1 MIAHATRIAIL
12 AVVVALA
19 VVLAYERALPTTP
32 IGDGVYL
39 MAGLIGVLVAGFAD
53 WLWVRLFGDRK
64 S

>member
-12 AVVVALA
+12 AVFVALA
-19 VVLAYERALPTTP
+19 VVLAYERALPSTP
-32 IGDGVYL
+32 ISDGVYL

-53 WLWVRLFGDRK
+53 WLWVRFFGDRK